1 VIVLPCRVARLFLAL
16 LRRTSAARPRDA
28 PPFVA
33 LCQGDDGLS
42 LTAWRGDVGLLHF
55 ARATGRR

>member
-1 VIVLPCRVARLFLAL
+1 MITLPCRVARQFLTL

-33 LCQGDDGLS
+33 LRQGSDGLS
-42 LTAWRGDVGLLHF
+42 LTAWRGEVGL
-55 ARATGRR
+55 